1 MTARILYVQGTSEI
15 GGSDI
20 SLCRLIANLSP
31 SRCRAIVALPR
42 VGPLCPR
49 YEAAG
54 AQVVIVPM
62 KQLRPVR
69 RLTYQL
75 GYLLGF
81 WPSVFRLV
89 QLIHREHL
97 DLVHTNSMYCLYG
110 AFAARIA
117 RVPHVWHIRE
127 MIDNPPILR
136 AVFSTLV
143 LRLSDRVVPVSE
155 AVASMI
161 HPRAQRPRKICPIFD
176 GVDLREFDPAISGA
190 RIRRELKIES
200 RASLVGFVARLDPWK
215 GVEVFIRAAQVVA
228 RVRPDVHFVVC
239 GGELQGYEAY
249 AASATT
255 LAASLGLLDVMHFT
269 GWTYHPDDIPEVM
282 AALDI
287 FVHTSI
293 KPEPFGLVLI
303 EAMAAAKPVVA
314 ANAGGVPE
322 VVVAAETGLLAAPGD
337 WQSVAAAILALLND
351 PIAAAKMGQAGRRR
365 VEQLFD
371 VRAFAGKIQDLYGE
385 ILD

>member
-1 MTARILYVQGTSEI
+1 
-15 GGSDI
+15 
-20 SLCRLIANLSP
+20 
-31 SRCRAIVALPR
+31 
-42 VGPLCPR
+42 
-49 YEAAG
+49 
-54 AQVVIVPM
+54 M

-69 RLTYQL
+69 SLTYQL
-75 GYLLGF
+75 GYVLGF

-89 QLIHREHL
+89 RLIRREHV

-110 AFAARIA
+110 AFAALIA

-127 MIDNPPILR
+127 IIDNSPILR

-143 LRLSDRVVPVSE
+143 LQLSDRVVPVSE
-155 AVASMI
+155 AVACMLY
-161 HPRAQRPRKICPIFD
+161 PRAQRSRKIWPILD
-176 GVDLREFDPAISGA
+176 GIDLREFDPAVSGA
-190 RIRRELKIES
+190 RIRGELKVEGHTPLI
-200 RASLVGFVARLDPWK
+200 GFVARLDPWK

-239 GGELQGYEAY
+239 GGELKGYEAY
-249 AASATT
+249 AASART
-255 LAASLGLLDVMHFT
+255 LAASLGLLGVMHFT
-269 GWTYHPDDIPEVM
+269 GWTYQPDDIPEVM

-303 EAMAAAKPVVA
+303 EAMAAGKPAVA
-314 ANAGGVPE
+314 ADAGGVPE
-322 VVVAAETGLLAAPGD
+322 VVVAAETGFLAAPGD
-337 WQSVAAAILALLND
+337 WQSVAAAILRLLND
-351 PIAAAKMGQAGRRR
+351 PEAATKMGQAGRRR

-371 VRAFAGKIQDLYGE
+371 VRVFAGKVQDLYGE